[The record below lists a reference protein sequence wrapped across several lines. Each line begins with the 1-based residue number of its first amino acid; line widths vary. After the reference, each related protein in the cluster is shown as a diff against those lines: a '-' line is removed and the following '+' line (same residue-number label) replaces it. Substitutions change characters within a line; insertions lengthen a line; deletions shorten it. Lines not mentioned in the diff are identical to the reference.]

1 MKKIIGIGLVLLVFI
16 PIAFFLLPK
25 KTDKKSPEV
34 LNPIDLNPETV
45 DQDLLQVGQGHTI
58 GAFSFQNQDGKW
70 MGLDQVRGKV
80 FVAEYFFTTCQTICP
95 KMNDQ
100 MQRVQ
105 ATFKNESL
113 FSILSFTVNPE
124 VDTIAQLKRY
134 AETHQAIAGKWHFLT
149 GNKEKLYEA
158 ARKSF
163 FLLKK
168 SEVENQGDVGTDF
181 IHTNNF
187 VLIDKKLRIRGYYDG
202 TNPKEV
208 DKLMEDA
215 RLILA
220 KE

>member
-1 MKKIIGIGLVLLVFI
+1 MKKMIGIGLVLLVFV
-16 PIAFFLLPK
+16 PIAYFLLPK

-58 GAFSFQNQDGKW
+58 GAFSFQNQQGERI
-70 MGLDQVRGKV
+70 GLEQVKGKV

-105 ATFKNESL
+105 GAFKNESL

-124 VDTIAQLKRY
+124 VDTIAQLKKY
-134 AETHQAIAGKWHFLT
+134 ADEHGAMPGKWHFLT
-149 GNKEKLYEA
+149 GNKEKLYES

-202 TNPKEV
+202 TNSKEV
-208 DKLMEDA
+208 DKLMEDV

-220 KE
+220 E

>member
-1 MKKIIGIGLVLLVFI
+1 MKKIIAFGIVVLVSIGVAYYLITENKRVKA
-16 PIAFFLLPK
+16 P
-25 KTDKKSPEV
+25 DV

-45 DQDLLQVGQGHTI
+45 DQDLLQVGQGHKI
-58 GAFSFQNQDGKW
+58 GVFSFTNQDGQQT
-70 MGLDQVRGKV
+70 GLKDVKGKV

-95 KMNDQ
+95 RMNDQ

-105 ATFKNESL
+105 LAFKDENN
-113 FSILSFTVNPE
+113 FKILSFTVNPE
-124 VDTIAQLKRY
+124 VDSVGQLKRY
-134 AETHQAIAGKWHFLT
+134 ADEHNAIPGKWHFLT
-149 GNKEKLYEA
+149 GDKTKLYEA
-158 ARKSF
+158 ARKYF

-187 VLIDKKLRIRGYYDG
+187 VLIDKEQRIRGYYDG

-208 DKLMEDA
+208 DKLIKDA
-215 RLILA
+215 KLIL

>member
-1 MKKIIGIGLVLLVFI
+1 MKRIIAIGIILIICF
-16 PIAFFLLPK
+16 PFAYFLLQGGSEP
-25 KTDKKSPEV
+25 KSPKI

-58 GAFSFQNQDGKW
+58 GEFSFQNQDGKSV
-70 MGLDQVRGKV
+70 GLNDVKGKV

-95 KMNDQ
+95 IMNNQ

-105 ATFKNESL
+105 QVFMNEMD

-124 VDTIAQLKRY
+124 VDTVEQLKRY
-134 AETHQAIAGKWHFLT
+134 AVEHNAKSGKWHFLT
-149 GNKEKLYEA
+149 GKKEKLYA
-158 ARKSF
+158 VARNYF

-187 VLIDKKLRIRGYYDG
+187 VLIDRNQRIRGYYDG
-202 TNPKEV
+202 TNSKEV
-208 DKLMEDA
+208 DKLIQDA
-215 RLILA
+215 RIIL
-220 KE
+220 KEK